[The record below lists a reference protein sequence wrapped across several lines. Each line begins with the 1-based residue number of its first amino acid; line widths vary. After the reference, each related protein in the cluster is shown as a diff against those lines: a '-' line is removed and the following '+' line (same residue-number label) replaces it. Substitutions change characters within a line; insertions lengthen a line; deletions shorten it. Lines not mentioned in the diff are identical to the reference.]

1 MTSQQ
6 LILVAAAGI
15 LVGLWWTRQQGGRP
29 NLGALGLQQ
38 RVNASGL
45 PVGFGAAPGS
55 YWGTHGIFSQP
66 GPVNTW
72 SLI

>member
-6 LILVAAAGI
+6 LILVAVAGL
-15 LVGLWWTRQQGGRP
+15 LVGMWWTRQQGGNP
-29 NLGALGLQQ
+29 NLGALGAQQ

-45 PVGFGAAPGS
+45 PVGFAAAPGS
-55 YWGTHGIFSQP
+55 HFSSYGVFSQP